1 MCHHKYHLINT
12 MRFNKIQMQDELSL
26 FLTLFGG
33 QLATLYGADAQS
45 WATKDAVQTSHI
57 WQTVNEMY
65 DYGVDGLPI
74 PAKPGSA
81 DSVIGR
87 HIEVERFLHA
97 LNTLPMKRYLDG
109 HGNTPPRLAI
119 LAAQCAAAR
128 LVLDGADRRTDYA
141 TDEFG
146 PGSGDFGYLTLAEV
160 ALLADMDE
168 RSVRNA
174 ANPKL
179 PNPLITEPVGRRSL
193 VRPEA
198 ARRWLAN
205 RKGFVKTKPTNESDE
220 DRLPR
225 FDLPPLPQ
233 AFYDDV
239 AREAKE
245 LEIPFDINLKNRI
258 VAAYERI
265 IASGDKK

>member
-1 MCHHKYHLINT
+1 
-12 MRFNKIQMQDELSL
+12 MRFTKIQMQDELSL
-26 FLTLFGG
+26 FLNLLGG
-33 QLATLYGADAQS
+33 QLATLYGPDAPS
-45 WATKDAVQTSHI
+45 WATKDSVETSPI
-57 WQTVNEMY
+57 WQTVTEMY
-65 DYGVDGLPI
+65 DYGVDGLQVQ
-74 PAKPGSA
+74 AKPGSA

-87 HIEVERFLHA
+87 HTEIERFLHA
-97 LNTLPMKRYLDG
+97 LNTLPMKLYLDG
-109 HGNTPPRLAI
+109 QGNTPPRLAI

-179 PNPLITEPVGRRSL
+179 PNPLVTEPVGRRSL
-193 VRPEA
+193 VRPEE

-205 RKGFVKTKPTNESDE
+205 RKGFVPTNAVNKGNESNE
-220 DRLPR
+220 VSLPNY
-225 FDLPPLPQ
+225 DLVLPP
-233 AFYDDV
+233 AFVEDV
-239 AREAKE
+239 RREAKE
-245 LEIPFDINLKNRI
+245 LDIPFETNLRKRI
-258 VAAYERI
+258 FEAYERI
-265 IASGDKK
+265 IASGDEK

>member
-1 MCHHKYHLINT
+1 
-12 MRFNKIQMQDELSL
+12 MRFAKTDMQGELSK
-26 FLTLFGG
+26 FLTLFDDQMAG
-33 QLATLYGADAQS
+33 LYAVNSPA
-45 WATKDAVQTSHI
+45 WVAKDAVQASPI
-57 WQTVNEMY
+57 WKTVNEMY

-74 PAKPGSA
+74 PVGPDSAGS
-81 DSVIGR
+81 VVGR

-97 LNTLPMKRYLDG
+97 LNTLPMKLYLDG
-109 HGNTPPRLAI
+109 QGNTPPRLAI

-146 PGSGDFGYLTLAEV
+146 PGSGGFGYLTLAEV

-179 PNPLITEPVGRRSL
+179 PNPLMTEQVGRRSL
-193 VRPEA
+193 VRPEE

-205 RKGFVKTKPTNESDE
+205 RKGFVPTKAINGGNE
-220 DRLPR
+220 DRLPSY
-225 FDLPPLPQ
+225 DLELPP
-233 AFYDDV
+233 AFVKDV
-239 AREAKE
+239 RREAKE
-245 LEIPFDINLKNRI
+245 LDIPFEINLKKRI
-258 VAAYERI
+258 FGAFNRI
-265 IASGDKK
+265 IASGDEK

>member
-1 MCHHKYHLINT
+1 
-12 MRFNKIQMQDELSL
+12 MRFTKTKMQDELL
-26 FLTLFGG
+26 EFLTLFSG
-33 QLATLYGADAQS
+33 QVVTLYGASAPAWS
-45 WATKDAVQTSHI
+45 TKDAVLASPI
-57 WQTVNEMY
+57 WETVNEMY
-65 DYGVDGLPI
+65 DYGVEGLPVPI
-74 PAKPGSA
+74 KAGSA

-87 HIEVERFLHA
+87 HIEVEHFLYA

-109 HGNTPPRLAI
+109 QGNTPPHLAI
-119 LAAQCAAAR
+119 LAAQCAATR

-179 PNPLITEPVGRRSL
+179 PNPLATEAVGRRSL
-193 VRPEA
+193 VRPEE
-198 ARRWLAN
+198 ARRWLAT
-205 RKGFVKTKPTNESDE
+205 RKGFVATKVINEANE
-220 DRLPR
+220 NRLPS
-225 FDLPPLPQ
+225 FDLTLPQ

-245 LEIPFDINLKNRI
+245 LDIPFDMNLMRRI
-258 VAAYERI
+258 LDAYK
-265 IASGDKK
+265 ATTSTGDGE

>member
-1 MCHHKYHLINT
+1 
-12 MRFNKIQMQDELSL
+12 MRFTKIQMQEELSV
-26 FLTLFGG
+26 FLTLFGE
-33 QLATLYGADAQS
+33 QLATLYGASAPA
-45 WATKDAVQTSHI
+45 WATKDAVQTSPI
-57 WQTVNEMY
+57 WEAVNEMY
-65 DYGVDGLPI
+65 DYGVNGLPV
-74 PAKPGSA
+74 PVKPGSTGSA
-81 DSVIGR
+81 IGR

-97 LNTLPMKRYLDG
+97 LNTLPMKLYLDG
-109 HGNTPPRLAI
+109 KENTPPRLSI

-179 PNPLITEPVGRRSL
+179 PNSLMTEPVGRRSL
-193 VRPEA
+193 VRPEE
-198 ARRWLAN
+198 ARRWLGS
-205 RKGFVKTKPTNESDE
+205 RKGFVPTKVIDEGDE
-220 DRLPR
+220 DRPPS

-233 AFYDDV
+233 EFYDDV

-245 LEIPFDINLKNRI
+245 LDMPFETILKKRI
-258 VAAYERI
+258 LGAYERVV
-265 IASGDKK
+265 SKGDKE

>member
-1 MCHHKYHLINT
+1 
-12 MRFNKIQMQDELSL
+12 MRFTKIQMQNELSV

-33 QLATLYGADAQS
+33 QLATLYGAIAPA
-45 WATKDAVQTSHI
+45 WVTKDAVQTSPI
-57 WQTVNEMY
+57 WETVNEMY
-65 DYGVDGLPI
+65 DYGVDGLPV
-74 PAKPGSA
+74 PVKPGSA
-81 DSVIGR
+81 GSVIGR

-109 HGNTPPRLAI
+109 QGITPPRLAI
-119 LAAQCAAAR
+119 LSAQCAAAR

-141 TDEFG
+141 TDDFG
-146 PGSGDFGYLTLAEV
+146 PGNGDFGYLTLAEV

-179 PNPLITEPVGRRSL
+179 PNPLMTEAVGRRSL
-193 VRPEA
+193 VRLEE

-205 RKGFVKTKPTNESDE
+205 RKGFVTTKTVNESDE

-245 LEIPFDINLKNRI
+245 LGIPFETNLMERIVGAYNRI
-258 VAAYERI
+258 I
-265 IASGDKK
+265 SIGDEK

>member
-1 MCHHKYHLINT
+1 
-12 MRFNKIQMQDELSL
+12 MRFTKAKMQDELSK
-26 FLTLFGG
+26 FLTLFSG
-33 QLATLYGADAQS
+33 QVSALYGASDSA
-45 WATKDAVQTSHI
+45 WIAKDAVEASPI
-57 WQTVNEMY
+57 WETVNEMY
-65 DYGVDGLPI
+65 DYGVNGIPLPI
-74 PAKPGSA
+74 SPGSA
-81 DSVIGR
+81 GSVIGR

-97 LNTLPMKRYLDG
+97 LNTLPMKLYLDG
-109 HGNTPPRLAI
+109 HGNTPPHLAI

-141 TDEFG
+141 IDEFG

-179 PNPLITEPVGRRSL
+179 PNPLMTESVGRRSL
-193 VRPEA
+193 VRPEE
-198 ARRWLAN
+198 ARRWLAT
-205 RKGFVKTKPTNESDE
+205 RKGFVATKAMNETVEGHPPS
-220 DRLPR
+220 

-245 LEIPFDINLKNRI
+245 LGIPFETNLMRRI
-258 VAAYERI
+258 SDAFRKAT
-265 IASGDKK
+265 SKGDEQ

>member
-1 MCHHKYHLINT
+1 
-12 MRFNKIQMQDELSL
+12 MRFTKNKMQDELL
-26 FLTLFGG
+26 GFLTLFGS
-33 QLATLYGADAQS
+33 QVATLYGTSAPA
-45 WATKDAVQTSHI
+45 WATKDVVQMSPI
-57 WQTVNEMY
+57 WETVNEMY

-81 DSVIGR
+81 GSVIGR

-109 HGNTPPRLAI
+109 QGNTPPRLAI

-128 LVLDGADRRTDYA
+128 LVLDGVDRRTDYA

-179 PNPLITEPVGRRSL
+179 PNPLMTEPVGRRSL
-193 VRPEA
+193 VGPEE
-198 ARRWLAN
+198 ARRWLAD
-205 RKGFVKTKPTNESDE
+205 RKGFVPTKVTSDGDE
-220 DRLPR
+220 DRVPS
-225 FDLPPLPQ
+225 FDLTLPQ
-233 AFYDDV
+233 AFFDDV

-245 LEIPFDINLKNRI
+245 LDIPFDTNLKRRI
-258 VAAYERI
+258 LNAAKGM
-265 IASGDKK
+265 ASKGDEQ

>member
-1 MCHHKYHLINT
+1 
-12 MRFNKIQMQDELSL
+12 MRFTKIQMQNELSE
-26 FLTLFGG
+26 FLALFGE
-33 QLATLYGADAQS
+33 QLATLFGSSDLA
-45 WATKDAVQTSHI
+45 WATKDAMQTSAI
-57 WQTVNEMY
+57 WETVNEMY
-65 DYGVDGLPI
+65 DYGVDGLPV
-74 PAKPGSA
+74 PTKPRSA
-81 DSVIGR
+81 GAVIGR

-109 HGNTPPRLAI
+109 QGNTPPRLAI

-179 PNPLITEPVGRRSL
+179 PNHLMTEPVGRRSL
-193 VRPEA
+193 VRPEE

-205 RKGFVKTKPTNESDE
+205 RKGFVPTKTVNGSDE

-233 AFYDDV
+233 AFYDAV

-245 LEIPFDINLKNRI
+245 LGIPFETNLIKRI
-258 VAAYERI
+258 LVAYKKI
-265 IASGDKK
+265 TQSGDENEGN

>member
-1 MCHHKYHLINT
+1 MCHHNYHSTNI
-12 MRFNKIQMQDELSL
+12 MRFTKIQMQDELSV

-33 QLATLYGADAQS
+33 QLANLYGASAPA
-45 WATKDAVQTSHI
+45 WATKDAVQTSPI
-57 WQTVNEMY
+57 WETVNEMY
-65 DYGVDGLPI
+65 DYGVDGLRV
-74 PAKPGSA
+74 PAKPGSEG
-81 DSVIGR
+81 SVIGR

-109 HGNTPPRLAI
+109 QGNTPPRLAI

-128 LVLDGADRRTDYA
+128 FVLDGADRRTDYA

-174 ANPKL
+174 ANRKL
-179 PNPLITEPVGRRSL
+179 PNPLMTEPVGRRSL
-193 VRPEA
+193 VRPEE

-205 RKGFVKTKPTNESDE
+205 RKGFVPTNAINEGNEAS
-220 DRLPR
+220 LPSY
-225 FDLPPLPQ
+225 DLELPP
-233 AFYDDV
+233 AFVEDV
-239 AREAKE
+239 RREAKE
-245 LEIPFDINLKNRI
+245 LDVPFETNLKKRI
-258 VAAYERI
+258 LGAYKRI
-265 IASGDKK
+265 ISSGDGK